1 MIPSGIEIIARAF
14 IRTDNSVLLCRNVR
28 RGYRFLPG
36 GHVEPGESAASAVAR
51 ELHEES
57 GLEVRVGDLLLVSE
71 ALFDQ
76 GGKSRHEINLVF
88 HVELPH
94 QSLLAYP
101 NPPISREP
109 SIAFDWVP
117 EPELNTSNF
126 LPASVRD
133 WVCSRLAS
141 STPTPP
147 FGSGWISEGFSR
159 EE

>member
-1 MIPSGIEIIARAF
+1 MSRSGIEIIARAL
-14 IRTDNSVLLCRNVR
+14 IRTGNSVLLCRNVR
-28 RGYRFLPG
+28 KGYRFLPG
-36 GHVEPGESAASAVAR
+36 GHVELGESAAAAVAR
-51 ELHEES
+51 ELHEEA

-71 ALFDQ
+71 ALFEQ

-101 NPPISREP
+101 TPPISREP
-109 SIAFDWVP
+109 KIAFDWVP
-117 EPELNTSNF
+117 EPELGTANF

-133 WVCSRLAS
+133 WVRSRLALS
-141 STPTPP
+141 AQTHL
-147 FGSGWISEGFSR
+147 FGSGWISEGFSS